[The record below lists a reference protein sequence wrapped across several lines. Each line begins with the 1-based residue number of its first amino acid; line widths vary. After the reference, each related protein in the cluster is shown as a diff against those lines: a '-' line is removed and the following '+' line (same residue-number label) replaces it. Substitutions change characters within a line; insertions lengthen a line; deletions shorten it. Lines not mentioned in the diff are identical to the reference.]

1 MKSFFSPLSIFVIL
15 FIVLSGCSK
24 DKRIENRLSSGS
36 GKWNIELYTESS
48 YTNNTLDYSD
58 SYANAG
64 NMVFDDNGTLIWT
77 FILDGFTDVYGGSW
91 SNSKDDITIIVD
103 GEGLVFKIKEYSR
116 KEIELEYTDEYT
128 FNGTTNKD
136 VLFMKL
142 VKDK

>member
-1 MKSFFSPLSIFVIL
+1 MKSFISSITSLVFL
-15 FIVLSGCSK
+15 FIVLHGCSK
-24 DKRIENRLSSGS
+24 DKRIENRLSSKT
-36 GKWNIELYTESS
+36 GKWNIELFTESS

-116 KEIELEYTDEYT
+116 NEIELESTDQYTYDGITYKYV
-128 FNGTTNKD
+128 NY
-136 VLFMKL
+136 LKL
-142 VKDK
+142 KKDK